1 MKRLLTNPKWGG
13 VLLSLAALAF
23 ASNVKADDGD
33 GSNTITTWHGAN
45 VDTIQITETTHEDK
59 VEDCKITKRGTKF
72 YLYNVGLG
80 KFVSLDEDYNCRP
93 MLKYRS
99 HGTPMTLGFANN
111 EADCFKV
118 KEKKAN
124 LIYTDQSNF
133 YGSDSDHPE
142 TKSRGKYLKCLG
154 VNLPDYTSSHAWG
167 ASGQVFGP
175 IMDTWVQGDV
185 DDYTYRHFHFI
196 RVDADKDPEGTY
208 TYRILEEIRSK
219 GKGGYKYEFLGAKMG
234 HPDGDDP
241 TPVAFPEDRMTFQ
254 EVFKNGNVKDNTF
267 NNPMKTEEDEKG
279 ADAFTLT
286 KVKESDFFKW
296 RFVTEDEMKAI
307 ATAQDADMW
316 GGLLAN
322 VSYLISDP
330 YFDNG
335 RDDEFGKWNVEGEGT
350 TGDNTKLYKW
360 AGKAT
365 ETPSQVD
372 VIEFG
377 TSSNTQGYFTAIT
390 PWDKP
395 QIHKIQFSD
404 SQTDEKYG
412 YAIFDG
418 KGEAYQT
425 INVPAEG
432 YYMVTLHGFT
442 NTDDG
447 KLFARGSEGEVT
459 ATLEKVTAFTKAT
472 LDANYSSYVNNSKA
486 STNQDYVYFEK
497 NSKNL
502 DKENP
507 GAEDFKG
514 NAWESVY
521 NGYYAGTSR
530 KQWQRTQGQRV
541 DIRNMGEYL
550 YRNNE
555 SVDTDNKKGSKFT
568 KEVIVYVSKGG
579 QLTFGVKK
587 DATDFGEV
595 IKKYQKRNKNYV
607 LGIPVV
613 GGDWSD
619 LTENTTTTYKYDKN
633 YIAFDNVN
641 IYYMGV
647 EKPFLLNEETSVTST
662 TGDGYVEKE
671 FKSCKEKATAASDTD
686 MKKRYTNRT
695 IYLYRTFQPN
705 VWNSFVSPTRMTCEQ
720 VLEYFGADTK
730 VCELNGVNTMSSTSE
745 QTVIDFS
752 TVPLQT
758 STPLDEGV
766 TISATRNAYAIYPGK
781 MYIVKPSLE
790 RSDDYTFENFDKKTY
805 MIGRH
810 DFTKDVP
817 TPNNTYTGKASSAG
831 DKLLL
836 NTNGTYYQL
845 NAGEGPDKDSYV
857 FASTAT
863 ESRMYRLTGPMS
875 ILGFRAW
882 LTATDEVGQAKQ
894 LTFAID
900 SEDATTFIDGVYT
913 KPATTNSGN
922 IYTLNGQLVRA
933 NAQTTDGLQPGIYI
947 QNGKKVVV
955 K

>member
-1 MKRLLTNPKWGG
+1 M
-13 VLLSLAALAF
+13 SLAALAF

-45 VDTIQITETTHEDK
+45 VDTIQITETNHEDDVAKCK
-59 VEDCKITKRGTKF
+59 VTKPGTKF

-142 TKSRGKYLKCLG
+142 TKDRGKYLKCLG
-154 VNLPDYTSSHAWG
+154 VNLPKYTSSHKWG
-167 ASGQVFGP
+167 DEGQVYGP

-219 GKGGYKYEFLGAKMG
+219 GQKGYKYEFLGAKAG

-254 EVFKNGNVKDNTF
+254 EVFKNGNVNDNTF

-447 KLFARGSEGEVT
+447 KLFARGSEGEAT
-459 ATLEKVTAFTKAT
+459 ATLEKVTAFTKTLYANDQSWSSYRDGEKIGAT
-472 LDANYSSYVNNSKA
+472 PSIGNTHQDYLYYSSYENA
-486 STNQDYVYFEK
+486 HK
-497 NSKNL
+497 N
-502 DKENP
+502 ENP
-507 GAEDFKG
+507 TLDEYKSYTGTINNGLNQAKHRV
-514 NAWESVY
+514 AWKF
-521 NGYYAGTSR
+521 AT
-530 KQWQRTQGQRV
+530 GQRV
-541 DIRNMGEYL
+541 DVRNMGAYL
-550 YRNNE
+550 YNNNE

-568 KEVIVYVSKGG
+568 KEVIVYVAKGG
-579 QLTFGVKK
+579 TLTFGVKK
-587 DATDFGEV
+587 DATNPGEV
-595 IKKYQKRNKNYV
+595 EKLYQVRTSIPTFDSDNWSKNTT
-607 LGIPVV
+607 
-613 GGDWSD
+613 S
-619 LTENTTTTYKYDKN
+619 TTTTYKYDKN

-671 FKSCKEKATAASDTD
+671 FKSCKEKATAATDTD
-686 MKKRYTNRT
+686 TKKRYTNRT

-882 LTATDEVGQAKQ
+882 LTATDEVGHAKQ